1 MSTYSSPLSKTE
13 LLNTIAEQSGC
24 DRKQVRSV
32 LDSLAT
38 VIGGHLAPGAAGVFK
53 MPGLFKISVVDK
65 PAQPARYG
73 VPNPFRP
80 GETMDVAAKPA
91 SRRVKVLALKNLK
104 DMAA

>member
-1 MSTYSSPLSKTE
+1 MSKYSSPLSKTE
-13 LLNTIAEQSGC
+13 LVNTLAQDSGL
-24 DRKQVRSV
+24 DRKQVKAV
-32 LDSLAT
+32 LDSLSG
-38 VIGGHLAPGAAGVFK
+38 VIAGHVAKGAAGVFK

-104 DMAA
+104 DMAS